1 MTQLKKSQRLKIEK
15 KKKKLF
21 QFFYSIS
28 FLPIADGG
36 LVVVSEGVVK
46 LVELELDL
54 LMEVLKEKDCAAG
67 VSNAENLKKVI
78 L

>member
-1 MTQLKKSQRLKIEK
+1 M
-15 KKKKLF
+15 
-21 QFFYSIS
+21 
-28 FLPIADGG
+28 
-36 LVVVSEGVVK
+36 SEGVVK

-78 L
+78 P